1 MSAFDDSGISPKE
14 YESNEEGK
22 VKGVIIKGK
31 NISNNSLQDSSY
43 KNKIAALFFSVISL
57 VLSCLVIVLFSSSN
71 LKIIYL
77 GNRSVGNLL
86 IAAGILIMISSIVSV
101 ITGIIGAGRRKNK
114 LIKSAI
120 IITLISLLLFIVN
133 LILRIFINI

>member
-57 VLSCLVIVLFSSSN
+57 VLSCLVIILFSSSN

-133 LILRIFINI
+133 LILRIFISI

>member
-57 VLSCLVIVLFSSSN
+57 
-71 LKIIYL
+71 
-77 GNRSVGNLL
+77 
-86 IAAGILIMISSIVSV
+86 
-101 ITGIIGAGRRKNK
+101 
-114 LIKSAI
+114 
-120 IITLISLLLFIVN
+120 N
-133 LILRIFINI
+133 LIFRISRFTI

>member
-114 LIKSAI
+114 LIKSSI

-133 LILRIFINI
+133 LILRIFISI

>member
-77 GNRSVGNLL
+77 GNRSAGKLL
-86 IAAGILIMISSIVSV
+86 IAAGILIMILSIVSV

-133 LILRIFINI
+133 LILRIFISI

>member
-57 VLSCLVIVLFSSSN
+57 VLSCLVIVLFCSSN

-133 LILRIFINI
+133 LILRIFISI

>member
-57 VLSCLVIVLFSSSN
+57 VLSCLVIILFSSSN

-86 IAAGILIMISSIVSV
+86 IVAGILIMISSIVSV
-101 ITGIIGAGRRKNK
+101 ITGIIGVGRRKNK
-114 LIKSAI
+114 LIKTAI

>member
-57 VLSCLVIVLFSSSN
+57 VLSCLVIILFSSSN

-86 IAAGILIMISSIVSV
+86 IAAGILIMILSIVSV

>member
-77 GNRSVGNLL
+77 GNRSAGKLL
-86 IAAGILIMISSIVSV
+86 IAAGILIMILSIVSV

-114 LIKSAI
+114 LIKSSI

-133 LILRIFINI
+133 LILRIFISI

>member
-114 LIKSAI
+114 LIKSSI

>member
-86 IAAGILIMISSIVSV
+86 IAAGILIMILSIVSV

-114 LIKSAI
+114 LIKSSI

>member
-57 VLSCLVIVLFSSSN
+57 VLSCLVIILFSSSN

>member
-77 GNRSVGNLL
+77 GNRSAGKLL
-86 IAAGILIMISSIVSV
+86 IAAGILIMILSIVSV

>member
-1 MSAFDDSGISPKE
+1 MFAFVNMLFTLIA
-14 YESNEEGK
+14 
-22 VKGVIIKGK
+22 VII
-31 NISNNSLQDSSY
+31 
-43 KNKIAALFFSVISL
+43 
-57 VLSCLVIVLFSSSN
+57 LFSSSN

>member
-133 LILRIFINI
+133 LILRIFISI

>member
-77 GNRSVGNLL
+77 GNRSAGNLL
-86 IAAGILIMISSIVSV
+86 IAAGILIMILSIVSV

-114 LIKSAI
+114 LIKSSI

-133 LILRIFINI
+133 LILRIFISI

>member
-77 GNRSVGNLL
+77 GNRSAGKLL